1 MKESSMCATCDI
13 ATNLAQWEKY
23 PEMMDMCKMCQ
34 GFQDAINEA
43 IDKQKKLMK
52 RLEKVID
59 KNSK

>member
-1 MKESSMCATCDI
+1 MTDRAMCKTCDV
-13 ATNLAQWEKY
+13 ATNKAMWENY